1 MSSNRQYTDFQ
12 LFVLAFLTTAEQKQ
26 EESGEAF
33 GSPDTAKLPLSYRY
47 VTTISELS
55 LKIPPST
62 IPNHP
67 SGKEMSS
74 TIAPFARL
82 REEGLIYESIIT
94 I

>member
-47 VTTISELS
+47 VTI
-55 LKIPPST
+55 
-62 IPNHP
+62 
-67 SGKEMSS
+67 
-74 TIAPFARL
+74 
-82 REEGLIYESIIT
+82 
-94 I
+94 